1 MPDGHRIA
9 VAIFTR
15 GGSDRPR
22 TIAEASRAIYDG
34 FKAAFSWTLR
44 SSYSG
49 N

>member
-22 TIAEASRAIYDG
+22 TIAEAAREIYDG
-34 FKAAFSWTLR
+34 FKSALTWPFGSAAFSR
-44 SSYSG
+44 
-49 N
+49 